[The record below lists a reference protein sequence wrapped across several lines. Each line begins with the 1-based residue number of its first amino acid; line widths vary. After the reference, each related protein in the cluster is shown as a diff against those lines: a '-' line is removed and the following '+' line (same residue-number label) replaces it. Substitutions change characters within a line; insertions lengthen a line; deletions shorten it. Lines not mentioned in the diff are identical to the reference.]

1 MIQSLIQLS
10 FARTKLVAPSK
21 RSIKALALRAWVI
34 GSLLGFLSN
43 EALAQGALD
52 SDLQTTASE
61 QWVGWLETKSQNLRL
76 IVSLS
81 SSATGAPTGT
91 VTSPDQSETSVPIS
105 NASIDNQRQLSFQ
118 VAPEGIGSAAYAF
131 EGSFQGDGLSGIL
144 EQSGSKLP
152 IQFVKASSLQAEDS
166 QRLGADSVWSGSLEA
181 GSRKVPLR
189 FRFYDS
195 APFASRDKP
204 RLLFDSL
211 LEKANGF
218 PMSVSINEK
227 GLYEFSIPAIPGN
240 AKYIAELS
248 GDGKMLTGKFQ
259 QGFLPI
265 QLDMQPIDTQ
275 PIDAQPIDAIGDVPT
290 SEQAI
295 QKVPSQDHLS
305 TFLLDLANK
314 KKLRENPE
322 SKPSL
327 DETEIAK
334 APLAMD
340 KKPLAQRTPSPEG
353 LLEEP
358 FVVER
363 FDSRK
368 PLLNELGK
376 RADNRFELAGS
387 ITLPK
392 GFDPNAQYPA
402 VVLITGSGQQDR
414 DETIG
419 RHKPFKEIANH
430 LASEGM
436 VVLRYDD
443 RGAAESTGDFAQA
456 TSLDFAEDA
465 LAVWQFA
472 RKIEGVDRTRV
483 GLLGHSEG
491 GIIGPTIA
499 AWQREVA
506 FLILIAPPI
515 LPGSEILSSQIDRIA
530 ELQGVSKEDRTA
542 ANSLQRELQQIAL
555 KYPANDEA
563 ALSDVRKAIVERWE
577 SLGQLSKA
585 LTGTDETTRKKQ
597 LIEAISAQ
605 FKGLQSPW
613 MRHFLAYDPA
623 ANWVLFDCPVL
634 AIWGEKDT
642 QVLFEANR
650 TKLQDIINHNLNLQ
664 ADLVVLPGLN
674 HLLQKADTGLPEEYD
689 RIDQA
694 IEPMAL
700 ELFSNWLKQSE
711 ILP

>member
-1 MIQSLIQLS
+1 MIQPLIQLPV
-10 FARTKLVAPSK
+10 ARFKLVARFKFSN
-21 RSIKALALRAWVI
+21 KALALGAWVI

-43 EALAQGALD
+43 EALAQVALD
-52 SDLQTTASE
+52 SALQTTASE
-61 QWVGWLETKSQNLRL
+61 RWVGWLETKSQNLRL

-81 SSATGAPTGT
+81 SSATGSPTGS

-105 NASIDNQRQLSFQ
+105 NASIDDQRQLSFQ

-131 EGSFQGDGLSGIL
+131 EGSFQGDKLSGIL

-152 IQFVKASSLQAEDS
+152 IQFEKASSLQAEDS

-248 GDGKMLTGKFQ
+248 DDGNVLTGKFQ

-265 QLDMQPIDTQ
+265 QLDMKRIDLQPIDS
-275 PIDAQPIDAIGDVPT
+275 IGDVPT
-290 SEQAI
+290 SQQAI

-305 TFLLDLANK
+305 TFLLTLADNNN
-314 KKLRENPE
+314 LLETPE
-322 SKPSL
+322 AKTSL
-327 DETEIAK
+327 DEKEIAK
-334 APLAMD
+334 APLPMD
-340 KKPLAQRTPSPEG
+340 KEPLAQRTPSAEG

-376 RADNRFELAGS
+376 RADNKFELAGT
-387 ITLPK
+387 ITFPK

-430 LASEGM
+430 LASQGM

-465 LAVWQFA
+465 LAVWHFA

-499 AWQREVA
+499 AWQREVG

-530 ELQGVSKEDRTA
+530 ELQGVGPEDRAA

-577 SLGQLSKA
+577 SLGQLSQA
-585 LTGTDETTRKKQ
+585 VAGTGETTRKKQ
-597 LIEAISAQ
+597 LIEAISTQ

-650 TKLQDIINHNLNLQ
+650 TKLQDIITHNLNLQ

-694 IEPMAL
+694 IEPLAL
-700 ELFSNWLKQSE
+700 ELFSNWLKLSK

>member
-1 MIQSLIQLS
+1 MIQPLIQLPV
-10 FARTKLVAPSK
+10 ARFTRVARFEFSNK
-21 RSIKALALRAWVI
+21 GLALGAWVL

-43 EALAQGALD
+43 EAFAQSGLD
-52 SDLQTTASE
+52 SALQTTASE
-61 QWVGWLETKSQNLRL
+61 RWVGWLETKSQNLRL
-76 IVSLS
+76 ILSLS
-81 SSATGAPTGT
+81 SSATGAPTGS

-131 EGSFQGDGLSGIL
+131 EGSFQGDGLLGIL

-195 APFASRDKP
+195 APFASQDKP

-248 GDGKMLTGKFQ
+248 DDGKMLTGKFQ

-265 QLDMQPIDTQ
+265 QLVMQP
-275 PIDAQPIDAIGDVPT
+275 IGDVPA

-295 QKVPSQDHLS
+295 QKVPSQDHLT
-305 TFLLDLANK
+305 TFLLALENNN
-314 KKLRENPE
+314 LRETPE

-334 APLAMD
+334 APLTME
-340 KKPLAQRTPSPEG
+340 KKPLAQPTASPEG
-353 LLEEP
+353 LQEEP

-376 RADNRFELAGS
+376 RADNRFELAGT
-387 ITLPK
+387 ITFPK

-443 RGAAESTGDFAQA
+443 RGAAESTGDFTQA

-472 RKIEGVDRTRV
+472 RKLQGVDRTRV

-530 ELQGVSKEDRTA
+530 ELQGVGPEDRAA
-542 ANSLQRELQQIAL
+542 ANSLQRDLQQIAL

-577 SLGQLSKA
+577 SLGQLSQA
-585 LTGTDETTRKKQ
+585 VSGTDETTRKKQ
-597 LIEAISAQ
+597 LIEAISTQ

-650 TKLQDIINHNLNLQ
+650 TKLQDIITHNLNLQ

-674 HLLQKADTGLPEEYD
+674 HLLQKADSGLPEEYD

-694 IEPMAL
+694 IEPLAL
-700 ELFSNWLKQSE
+700 ELFSNWLKLSE

>member
-1 MIQSLIQLS
+1 MIHPLIQLPV
-10 FARTKLVAPSK
+10 ARFKLVARFKFSNK
-21 RSIKALALRAWVI
+21 SLALGAWVI

-43 EALAQGALD
+43 EALAQVALD
-52 SDLQTTASE
+52 SALQTTASE
-61 QWVGWLETKSQNLRL
+61 RWVGWLETKSQNLRL

-81 SSATGAPTGT
+81 SSAMGSPTGS

-105 NASIDNQRQLSFQ
+105 NASIDDQRQLSFQ

-131 EGSFQGDGLSGIL
+131 EGSFQGDKLSGIL

-248 GDGKMLTGKFQ
+248 DDGNVLTGKFQ

-265 QLDMQPIDTQ
+265 QLDMKRIDLQPIDS
-275 PIDAQPIDAIGDVPT
+275 IGDVPT
-290 SEQAI
+290 SQQAI

-305 TFLLDLANK
+305 TFLLTLADNNN
-314 KKLRENPE
+314 LLETPE
-322 SKPSL
+322 SKPSV

-340 KKPLAQRTPSPEG
+340 KKPLALRTPSAEG

-376 RADNRFELAGS
+376 RADNKFELAGT
-387 ITLPK
+387 ITFPK

-430 LASEGM
+430 LASQGM

-465 LAVWQFA
+465 LAVWHFA

-499 AWQREVA
+499 AWQREVG

-530 ELQGVSKEDRTA
+530 ELQGVGPEDRAA

-577 SLGQLSKA
+577 SLGQLSQA
-585 LTGTDETTRKKQ
+585 VAGTGETTRKKQ
-597 LIEAISAQ
+597 LIEAISTQ

-650 TKLQDIINHNLNLQ
+650 TKLQDIITHNLNLQ

-674 HLLQKADTGLPEEYD
+674 HLLQKADTGLPDEYD

-694 IEPMAL
+694 IEPLAL
-700 ELFSNWLKQSE
+700 ELFSNWLKLSK

>member
-1 MIQSLIQLS
+1 MIQPLIQLPV
-10 FARTKLVAPSK
+10 ARFQLVARFKFSNK
-21 RSIKALALRAWVI
+21 GLALGAWVI

-43 EALAQGALD
+43 EALAQSGLD
-52 SDLQTTASE
+52 SALQTTASE
-61 QWVGWLETKSQNLRL
+61 RWVGWLETKSQNLRL
-76 IVSLS
+76 ILSLS
-81 SSATGAPTGT
+81 SSATGAPTGS

-105 NASIDNQRQLSFQ
+105 NASIDNQRKLSFQ

-131 EGSFQGDGLSGIL
+131 EGSFQGDGLLGIL

-195 APFASRDKP
+195 APFASQDKP

-248 GDGKMLTGKFQ
+248 DDGKMLTGKFQ

-265 QLDMQPIDTQ
+265 QLVMQP
-275 PIDAQPIDAIGDVPT
+275 IGDVPA

-295 QKVPSQDHLS
+295 QKVPSQDHLT
-305 TFLLDLANK
+305 TFLLALENNN
-314 KKLRENPE
+314 LRETPE

-334 APLAMD
+334 APLTME
-340 KKPLAQRTPSPEG
+340 KKPLAQRTASPEG
-353 LLEEP
+353 LQEEP

-376 RADNRFELAGS
+376 RADNRFELAGT
-387 ITLPK
+387 ITFPK

-443 RGAAESTGDFAQA
+443 RGAAESTGDFTQA

-472 RKIEGVDRTRV
+472 RKVQGVDRTRV

-530 ELQGVSKEDRTA
+530 ELQGVGPEDRAA
-542 ANSLQRELQQIAL
+542 ANSLQRDLQQIAL

-577 SLGQLSKA
+577 SLGQLSQA
-585 LTGTDETTRKKQ
+585 VSGTDETTRKKQ
-597 LIEAISAQ
+597 LIEAISTQ

-650 TKLQDIINHNLNLQ
+650 TKLQDIITHNLNLQ

-674 HLLQKADTGLPEEYD
+674 HLLQKADSGLPEEYD

-694 IEPMAL
+694 IEPLAL
-700 ELFSNWLKQSE
+700 ELFSNWLKLSE

>member
-1 MIQSLIQLS
+1 MIHPLIQLPV
-10 FARTKLVAPSK
+10 ARFKLVARFKFSNK
-21 RSIKALALRAWVI
+21 SLALGAWVI

-43 EALAQGALD
+43 EALAQVALD
-52 SDLQTTASE
+52 SALQTTASE
-61 QWVGWLETKSQNLRL
+61 RWVGWLETKSQNLRL

-81 SSATGAPTGT
+81 SSAMGSPTGS

-105 NASIDNQRQLSFQ
+105 NASIDDQRQLRFQ

-131 EGSFQGDGLSGIL
+131 EGSFQGDKLSGIL

-248 GDGKMLTGKFQ
+248 DDGNVLTGKFQ

-265 QLDMQPIDTQ
+265 QLDMKRIDLQPIDS
-275 PIDAQPIDAIGDVPT
+275 IGDVPT
-290 SEQAI
+290 SQQAI

-305 TFLLDLANK
+305 TFLLTLADNNN
-314 KKLRENPE
+314 LLETPE
-322 SKPSL
+322 AKTSL
-327 DETEIAK
+327 DEKEIAK
-334 APLAMD
+334 APLPMD
-340 KKPLAQRTPSPEG
+340 KEPLAQRTPSAEG

-376 RADNRFELAGS
+376 RADNKFELAGT
-387 ITLPK
+387 ITFPK

-430 LASEGM
+430 LASQGM

-499 AWQREVA
+499 AWQREVG

-530 ELQGVSKEDRTA
+530 ELQGVGPEDRAA

-577 SLGQLSKA
+577 SLGQLSQA
-585 LTGTDETTRKKQ
+585 VAGTGETTRKKQ
-597 LIEAISAQ
+597 LIEAISTQ

-650 TKLQDIINHNLNLQ
+650 TKLQDIITHNLNLQ

-674 HLLQKADTGLPEEYD
+674 HLLQKADTGLPDEYD

-694 IEPMAL
+694 IEPLAL
-700 ELFSNWLKQSE
+700 ELFSNWLKLSK

>member
-1 MIQSLIQLS
+1 MIQHLIQLS
-10 FARTKLVAPSK
+10 FAPFKLVARFKFSNK
-21 RSIKALALRAWVI
+21 SLALGAWVI
-34 GSLLGFLSN
+34 GSLLGSLSN
-43 EALAQGALD
+43 EALAQVALD
-52 SDLQTTASE
+52 SAQQGTASE
-61 QWVGWLETKSQNLRL
+61 RWVGWLETKSQNLRL

-81 SSATGAPTGT
+81 SSATGAPTGS

-105 NASIDNQRQLSFQ
+105 NASIDDQRQLSFQ

-131 EGSFQGDGLSGIL
+131 EGSFQGDKLSGIL

-248 GDGKMLTGKFQ
+248 DDGNVLTGKFQ

-265 QLDMQPIDTQ
+265 QLDMKRIDLQPIDS
-275 PIDAQPIDAIGDVPT
+275 IGDVPT
-290 SEQAI
+290 SQQAI

-305 TFLLDLANK
+305 TFLLTLADNNN
-314 KKLRENPE
+314 LLETPE
-322 SKPSL
+322 AKTSL
-327 DETEIAK
+327 DEKEIAK
-334 APLAMD
+334 APLPMD
-340 KKPLAQRTPSPEG
+340 KEPLAQRTPSAEG

-376 RADNRFELAGS
+376 RADNKFELAGT
-387 ITLPK
+387 ITFPK

-430 LASEGM
+430 LASQGM

-499 AWQREVA
+499 AWQREVG

-515 LPGSEILSSQIDRIA
+515 LPGTEILSSQIDRIA
-530 ELQGVSKEDRTA
+530 ELQGVGPEDRAA

-577 SLGQLSKA
+577 SLGQLSQA
-585 LTGTDETTRKKQ
+585 VAGTGETTRKKQ
-597 LIEAISAQ
+597 LIEAISTQ

-650 TKLQDIINHNLNLQ
+650 TKLQDIITHNLNLQ

-674 HLLQKADTGLPEEYD
+674 HLLQKADTGLPDEYD

-694 IEPMAL
+694 IEPLAL
-700 ELFSNWLKQSE
+700 ELFSNWLKLSK

>member
-1 MIQSLIQLS
+1 
-10 FARTKLVAPSK
+10 
-21 RSIKALALRAWVI
+21 
-34 GSLLGFLSN
+34 
-43 EALAQGALD
+43 
-52 SDLQTTASE
+52 
-61 QWVGWLETKSQNLRL
+61 
-76 IVSLS
+76 
-81 SSATGAPTGT
+81 
-91 VTSPDQSETSVPIS
+91 
-105 NASIDNQRQLSFQ
+105 
-118 VAPEGIGSAAYAF
+118 
-131 EGSFQGDGLSGIL
+131 
-144 EQSGSKLP
+144 
-152 IQFVKASSLQAEDS
+152 
-166 QRLGADSVWSGSLEA
+166 
-181 GSRKVPLR
+181 
-189 FRFYDS
+189 
-195 APFASRDKP
+195 
-204 RLLFDSL
+204 
-211 LEKANGF
+211 
-218 PMSVSINEK
+218 MSVSINEK

-248 GDGKMLTGKFQ
+248 DDGNVLTGKFQ

-265 QLDMQPIDTQ
+265 QLDMKRIDLQPIDS
-275 PIDAQPIDAIGDVPT
+275 IGDVPT
-290 SEQAI
+290 SQQAI

-305 TFLLDLANK
+305 TFLLTLADNNN
-314 KKLRENPE
+314 LLETPE
-322 SKPSL
+322 AKTSL
-327 DETEIAK
+327 DEKEIAK
-334 APLAMD
+334 APLPMD
-340 KKPLAQRTPSPEG
+340 KEPLAQRTPSAEG

-376 RADNRFELAGS
+376 RADNKFELAGT
-387 ITLPK
+387 ITFPK

-430 LASEGM
+430 LASQGM

-499 AWQREVA
+499 AWQREVG

-530 ELQGVSKEDRTA
+530 ELQGVGPEDRAA

-563 ALSDVRKAIVERWE
+563 ALGDVRKAIVERWE
-577 SLGQLSKA
+577 SLGQLSQA
-585 LTGTDETTRKKQ
+585 VAGTGETTRKKQ
-597 LIEAISAQ
+597 LIEAISTQ

-650 TKLQDIINHNLNLQ
+650 TKLQDIITHNLNLQ

-674 HLLQKADTGLPEEYD
+674 HLLQKADTGLPDEYD

-694 IEPMAL
+694 IEPLAL
-700 ELFSNWLKQSE
+700 ELFSNWLKLSK

>member
-1 MIQSLIQLS
+1 MIQPLIQLPV
-10 FARTKLVAPSK
+10 ARFKLVARFKFSNK
-21 RSIKALALRAWVI
+21 SLALGAWVI

-43 EALAQGALD
+43 EALAQVALD
-52 SDLQTTASE
+52 SALQTTASE
-61 QWVGWLETKSQNLRL
+61 RWVGWLETKSQNLRL

-81 SSATGAPTGT
+81 SSAMGSPTGS

-105 NASIDNQRQLSFQ
+105 NASIDDQRQLRFQ

-131 EGSFQGDGLSGIL
+131 EGSFQGDKLSGFL

-195 APFASRDKP
+195 APFASQDKP

-248 GDGKMLTGKFQ
+248 DDGKLLTGKFQ

-265 QLDMQPIDTQ
+265 QLDMKRIDMQPID
-275 PIDAQPIDAIGDVPT
+275 
-290 SEQAI
+290 SR
-295 QKVPSQDHLS
+295 VPSQDHLS
-305 TFLLDLANK
+305 RFLLALTNNN
-314 KKLRENPE
+314 KLRETPE
-322 SKPSL
+322 AKTSL

-334 APLAMD
+334 APLPMD
-340 KKPLAQRTPSPEG
+340 KKPLAQRTPSAEG

-376 RADNRFELAGS
+376 RADNRFELAGT
-387 ITLPK
+387 ITFPK

-430 LASEGM
+430 LASQGM

-499 AWQREVA
+499 AWQREVG

-515 LPGSEILSSQIDRIA
+515 LPGTEILSSQIDRIA
-530 ELQGVSKEDRTA
+530 ELQGVGPEDRAA

-577 SLGQLSKA
+577 SLGQLSQA
-585 LTGTDETTRKKQ
+585 VAGTGETTRKKQ
-597 LIEAISAQ
+597 LIEAISTQ

-650 TKLQDIINHNLNLQ
+650 TKLQDIITHNLNLQ

-674 HLLQKADTGLPEEYD
+674 HLLQKADTGLPDEYD

-694 IEPMAL
+694 IEPLAL
-700 ELFSNWLKQSE
+700 ELFSNWLKLSK

>member
-1 MIQSLIQLS
+1 MIQPLIQLPV
-10 FARTKLVAPSK
+10 ARFTRVARFKFSDK
-21 RSIKALALRAWVI
+21 SLALGAWVI

-43 EALAQGALD
+43 EALAQSGLD
-52 SDLQTTASE
+52 SALQTTASE
-61 QWVGWLETKSQNLRL
+61 RWVGWLETKSQNLRL
-76 IVSLS
+76 ILSLS
-81 SSATGAPTGT
+81 SSATGAPTGS

-105 NASIDNQRQLSFQ
+105 NASIDNQRKLSFQ

-131 EGSFQGDGLSGIL
+131 EGSFQGDGLLGIL

-195 APFASRDKP
+195 APFASQDKP

-248 GDGKMLTGKFQ
+248 DDGKMLTGKFQ

-265 QLDMQPIDTQ
+265 QLDMQPI
-275 PIDAQPIDAIGDVPT
+275 GDVPA

-295 QKVPSQDHLS
+295 QKVPSQDHLT
-305 TFLLDLANK
+305 TFLLALENNN
-314 KKLRENPE
+314 LRETPE

-334 APLAMD
+334 APLGME
-340 KKPLAQRTPSPEG
+340 KKPLAQPTASPEG
-353 LLEEP
+353 LQEEP

-376 RADNRFELAGS
+376 RADNRFELAGT
-387 ITLPK
+387 ITFPK

-443 RGAAESTGDFAQA
+443 RGAAESTGDFTQA

-472 RKIEGVDRTRV
+472 RKVQGVDRTRV

-530 ELQGVSKEDRTA
+530 ELQGVGPEDRAA
-542 ANSLQRELQQIAL
+542 ANSLQRDLQRIAL
-555 KYPANDEA
+555 KYQANDEA

-577 SLGQLSKA
+577 SLGQLSQA
-585 LTGTDETTRKKQ
+585 VSGTDETTRKKQ
-597 LIEAISAQ
+597 LIEAISTQ

-650 TKLQDIINHNLNLQ
+650 TKLQDIITHNLNLQ

-674 HLLQKADTGLPEEYD
+674 HLLQKADSGLPEEYD

-694 IEPMAL
+694 IEPLAL
-700 ELFSNWLKQSE
+700 ELFSNWLKLSE

>member
-1 MIQSLIQLS
+1 MIQPLIQLTV
-10 FARTKLVAPSK
+10 ARFTRVARFEFSNK
-21 RSIKALALRAWVI
+21 GLALGAWVL

-43 EALAQGALD
+43 GAFAQSGLD
-52 SDLQTTASE
+52 SALQTTASE
-61 QWVGWLETKSQNLRL
+61 RWVGWLETKSQNLRL
-76 IVSLS
+76 ILSLS
-81 SSATGAPTGT
+81 SSATGAPTGS

-105 NASIDNQRQLSFQ
+105 NASIDTQRQLSFQ

-131 EGSFQGDGLSGIL
+131 EGSFQGDGLLGIL

-248 GDGKMLTGKFQ
+248 DDGKMLTGKFQ

-265 QLDMQPIDTQ
+265 QLDMQPI
-275 PIDAQPIDAIGDVPT
+275 GDVPA

-295 QKVPSQDHLS
+295 QKVPSQDHLT
-305 TFLLDLANK
+305 TFLLALENNN
-314 KKLRENPE
+314 LRETPE

-334 APLAMD
+334 APLTME
-340 KKPLAQRTPSPEG
+340 KKPLAQRTASPEG
-353 LLEEP
+353 LQEEP

-376 RADNRFELAGS
+376 RADNRFELAGT
-387 ITLPK
+387 ITFPK

-443 RGAAESTGDFAQA
+443 RGAAESTGDFTQA

-472 RKIEGVDRTRV
+472 RKVQGVDRTRV

-530 ELQGVSKEDRTA
+530 ELQGVGPEDRAA
-542 ANSLQRELQQIAL
+542 ANSLQRDLQRIAL
-555 KYPANDEA
+555 KYQANDEA

-577 SLGQLSKA
+577 SLGQLSQA
-585 LTGTDETTRKKQ
+585 VSGTDETTRKKQ
-597 LIEAISAQ
+597 LIEAISTQ

-650 TKLQDIINHNLNLQ
+650 TKLQDIITHNLNLQ

-674 HLLQKADTGLPEEYD
+674 HLLQKADSGLPEEYD

-694 IEPMAL
+694 IEPLAL
-700 ELFSNWLKQSE
+700 ELFSNWLKLSE

>member
-1 MIQSLIQLS
+1 MIQPLIQLPV
-10 FARTKLVAPSK
+10 ARFKLVARFKFSNK
-21 RSIKALALRAWVI
+21 SLALGAWVI

-43 EALAQGALD
+43 VALAQSGLD
-52 SDLQTTASE
+52 SALQTTASE
-61 QWVGWLETKSQNLRL
+61 RWVGWLETKSQNLRL

-81 SSATGAPTGT
+81 SSATGSPTGS

-105 NASIDNQRQLSFQ
+105 NASIDDQRQLSFQ

-131 EGSFQGDGLSGIL
+131 EGSFQGDKLSGIL
-144 EQSGSKLP
+144 AQSGSKLP

-195 APFASRDKP
+195 VPFASRDKP

-248 GDGKMLTGKFQ
+248 DDGNLLTGKFQ

-265 QLDMQPIDTQ
+265 QLDMQRIDMQ
-275 PIDAQPIDAIGDVPT
+275 PID
-290 SEQAI
+290 SR
-295 QKVPSQDHLS
+295 VPSQDHLS
-305 TFLLDLANK
+305 RFLLALTNNNK
-314 KKLRENPE
+314 LLETPE

-334 APLAMD
+334 APLPMD
-340 KKPLAQRTPSPEG
+340 KKPLAQRTPSAEG

-363 FDSRK
+363 FDNRK

-376 RADNRFELAGS
+376 RADNKFELAGT
-387 ITLPK
+387 ITFPK

-430 LASEGM
+430 LASQGM

-465 LAVWQFA
+465 LAVWHFA

-499 AWQREVA
+499 AWQREVG

-530 ELQGVSKEDRTA
+530 ELQGVGPEDRAA

-577 SLGQLSKA
+577 SLGQLSQA
-585 LTGTDETTRKKQ
+585 VAGTGETTRKKQ
-597 LIEAISAQ
+597 LIEAISTQ

-650 TKLQDIINHNLNLQ
+650 TKLQDIITHNLNLQ

-674 HLLQKADTGLPEEYD
+674 HLLQKADTGLPDEYD

-694 IEPMAL
+694 IEPLAL
-700 ELFSNWLKQSE
+700 ELFSNWLKLSK

>member
-1 MIQSLIQLS
+1 MIQPLIQLS
-10 FARTKLVAPSK
+10 YARFKLVARLKPTK
-21 RSIKALALRAWVI
+21 KTRALGAWVI
-34 GSLLGFLSN
+34 CSLLGILSN
-43 EALAQGALD
+43 EALAQSATESALQ
-52 SDLQTTASE
+52 STASE
-61 QWVGWLETKSQNLRL
+61 RWVGWLETKSQNLRL

-81 SSATGAPTGT
+81 SSATGSPTGS

-105 NASIDNQRQLSFQ
+105 NASIDDQRHLSFQ

-248 GDGKMLTGKFQ
+248 DDGKLLTGKFQ

-265 QLDMQPIDTQ
+265 QLDMQRIDVE
-275 PIDAQPIDAIGDVPT
+275 PLDSSGDLPT
-290 SEQAI
+290 SQQAH
-295 QKVPSQDHLS
+295 QKVPSRDHLS
-305 TFLLDLANK
+305 TFLLALANNNNPH
-314 KKLRENPE
+314 ETPE
-322 SKPSL
+322 SKTSL
-327 DETEIAK
+327 DDTEIAK
-334 APLAMD
+334 APLAME
-340 KKPLAQRTPSPEG
+340 KKPLAQRTPSAEG

-358 FVVER
+358 FIVER

-376 RADNRFELAGS
+376 RADNRFELAGT
-387 ITLPK
+387 ITFPK
-392 GFDPNAQYPA
+392 GFDPDAQYPA

-419 RHKPFKEIANH
+419 KHKPFKEIANH

-465 LAVWQFA
+465 LAVWHFA

-499 AWQREVA
+499 AWQREVG

-530 ELQGVSKEDRTA
+530 ELQGVGPEDRAA

-577 SLGQLSKA
+577 SLGQLSQA
-585 LTGTDETTRKKQ
+585 VAGTGETTRKKQ
-597 LIEAISAQ
+597 LIEAISTQ

-650 TKLQDIINHNLNLQ
+650 TKLQDIITHNLNLQ

-694 IEPMAL
+694 IEPLAL
-700 ELFSNWLKQSE
+700 ELFSNWLKLSK

>member
-1 MIQSLIQLS
+1 MIQPLIQLPV
-10 FARTKLVAPSK
+10 ARFKLVARFKFSNK
-21 RSIKALALRAWVI
+21 SLALGAWVI

-43 EALAQGALD
+43 EALAQVALD
-52 SDLQTTASE
+52 SALQTTASE
-61 QWVGWLETKSQNLRL
+61 RWVGWLETKSQNLRL

-81 SSATGAPTGT
+81 SSAMGSPTGS

-105 NASIDNQRQLSFQ
+105 NASIDDQRQLSFQ

-131 EGSFQGDGLSGIL
+131 EGSFQGDKLSGIL

-195 APFASRDKP
+195 APFASQDKP

-248 GDGKMLTGKFQ
+248 DDGNVLTGKFQ

-265 QLDMQPIDTQ
+265 QLDMKRIDLQPIDS
-275 PIDAQPIDAIGDVPT
+275 IGDVPT
-290 SEQAI
+290 SQQAI

-305 TFLLDLANK
+305 TFLLTLADNNN
-314 KKLRENPE
+314 LLETPE
-322 SKPSL
+322 AKTSL
-327 DETEIAK
+327 DEKEIAK
-334 APLAMD
+334 APLPMD
-340 KKPLAQRTPSPEG
+340 KEPLAQRTPSAEG

-376 RADNRFELAGS
+376 RADNKFELAGT
-387 ITLPK
+387 ITFPK

-430 LASEGM
+430 LASQGM

-499 AWQREVA
+499 AWQREVG

-530 ELQGVSKEDRTA
+530 ELQGVGPEDRAA

-577 SLGQLSKA
+577 SLGQLSQA
-585 LTGTDETTRKKQ
+585 VAGTGETTRKKQ
-597 LIEAISAQ
+597 LIEAISTQ

-650 TKLQDIINHNLNLQ
+650 TKLQDIITHNLNLQ

-674 HLLQKADTGLPEEYD
+674 HLLQKADTGLPDEYD

-694 IEPMAL
+694 IEPLAL
-700 ELFSNWLKQSE
+700 ELFSNWLKLSK

>member
-1 MIQSLIQLS
+1 MIQPLIQLPV
-10 FARTKLVAPSK
+10 ARFKLVARFKFSNK
-21 RSIKALALRAWVI
+21 SLALGAWVI

-43 EALAQGALD
+43 EALAQVALD
-52 SDLQTTASE
+52 SALQTTASE
-61 QWVGWLETKSQNLRL
+61 RWVGWLETKSQNLRL

-81 SSATGAPTGT
+81 SSAMGSPTGS

-105 NASIDNQRQLSFQ
+105 NASIDDQRQLSFQ

-131 EGSFQGDGLSGIL
+131 EGSFQGDKLSGIL

-248 GDGKMLTGKFQ
+248 DDGNVLSGKFQ

-265 QLDMQPIDTQ
+265 QLDMKRIDLQPIDS
-275 PIDAQPIDAIGDVPT
+275 IGDVPT
-290 SEQAI
+290 SQQAI

-305 TFLLDLANK
+305 TFLLTLADNNN
-314 KKLRENPE
+314 LLETPE
-322 SKPSL
+322 AKTSL
-327 DETEIAK
+327 DEKEIAK
-334 APLAMD
+334 APLPMD
-340 KKPLAQRTPSPEG
+340 KEPLAQRTPSAEG

-376 RADNRFELAGS
+376 RADNKFELAGT
-387 ITLPK
+387 ITFPK

-430 LASEGM
+430 LASQGM

-499 AWQREVA
+499 AWQREVG

-530 ELQGVSKEDRTA
+530 ELQGVGPEDRAA

-577 SLGQLSKA
+577 SLGQLSQA
-585 LTGTDETTRKKQ
+585 VAGTGETTRKKQ
-597 LIEAISAQ
+597 LIEAISTQ

-650 TKLQDIINHNLNLQ
+650 TKLQDIITHNLNLQ

-674 HLLQKADTGLPEEYD
+674 HLLQKADTGLPDEYD

-694 IEPMAL
+694 IEPLAL
-700 ELFSNWLKQSE
+700 ELFSNWLKLSK

>member
-1 MIQSLIQLS
+1 MIQPLIQ
-10 FARTKLVAPSK
+10 FPVARFQLVARFKFSNK
-21 RSIKALALRAWVI
+21 GLALGAWVI
-34 GSLLGFLSN
+34 GSLLGILSN
-43 EALAQGALD
+43 EAFAQSGLD
-52 SDLQTTASE
+52 SALQTTASE
-61 QWVGWLETKSQNLRL
+61 RWVGWLETKSQNLRL
-76 IVSLS
+76 ILSLS
-81 SSATGAPTGT
+81 SSATGAPTGS

-105 NASIDNQRQLSFQ
+105 NASIDTQRQLSFQ

-131 EGSFQGDGLSGIL
+131 EGSFQGDGLLGIL

-248 GDGKMLTGKFQ
+248 DDGKMLTGKFQ

-265 QLDMQPIDTQ
+265 QLVMQP
-275 PIDAQPIDAIGDVPT
+275 IGDVPA

-295 QKVPSQDHLS
+295 QKVPSQDHLT
-305 TFLLDLANK
+305 TFLLALENNN
-314 KKLRENPE
+314 LRETPE

-334 APLAMD
+334 APLTME
-340 KKPLAQRTPSPEG
+340 KKPLAQRTASPEG
-353 LLEEP
+353 LQEEP

-376 RADNRFELAGS
+376 RADNRFELAGT
-387 ITLPK
+387 ITFPK

-443 RGAAESTGDFAQA
+443 RGAAESTGDFTQA

-472 RKIEGVDRTRV
+472 RKLQGVDRTRV

-530 ELQGVSKEDRTA
+530 ELQGVGPEDRAA
-542 ANSLQRELQQIAL
+542 ANSLQRDLQRIAL
-555 KYPANDEA
+555 KYQANDEA

-577 SLGQLSKA
+577 SLGQLSQA
-585 LTGTDETTRKKQ
+585 VSGTDETTRKKQ
-597 LIEAISAQ
+597 LIEAISTQ

-650 TKLQDIINHNLNLQ
+650 TKLQDIITHNLNLQ

-674 HLLQKADTGLPEEYD
+674 HLLQKADSGLPEEYD

-694 IEPMAL
+694 IEPLAL
-700 ELFSNWLKQSE
+700 ELFSNWLKLSE

>member
-1 MIQSLIQLS
+1 MIQPLIQLPV
-10 FARTKLVAPSK
+10 ARFTRVARFKFSDK
-21 RSIKALALRAWVI
+21 SLALGAWVI

-43 EALAQGALD
+43 EALAQSGLD
-52 SDLQTTASE
+52 SALQTTASE
-61 QWVGWLETKSQNLRL
+61 RWVGWLETKSQNLRL
-76 IVSLS
+76 ILSLS
-81 SSATGAPTGT
+81 SSATGAPTGS

-131 EGSFQGDGLSGIL
+131 EGSFQGDGLLGIL

-166 QRLGADSVWSGSLEA
+166 QRLGADSVWAGSLEA

-195 APFASRDKP
+195 APFASQDKP

-265 QLDMQPIDTQ
+265 QLVMQP
-275 PIDAQPIDAIGDVPT
+275 IGDVPA

-295 QKVPSQDHLS
+295 QKVPSQDHLT
-305 TFLLDLANK
+305 TFLLALENNN
-314 KKLRENPE
+314 LRETPE

-334 APLAMD
+334 APLTME
-340 KKPLAQRTPSPEG
+340 KKPLAQRTASPEG
-353 LLEEP
+353 LQEEP

-376 RADNRFELAGS
+376 RADNRFELAGT
-387 ITLPK
+387 ITFPK

-430 LASEGM
+430 LAAEGM

-443 RGAAESTGDFAQA
+443 RGAAESTGDFTQA

-472 RKIEGVDRTRV
+472 RKLQGVDRTRV

-530 ELQGVSKEDRTA
+530 ELQGVGPEDRAA
-542 ANSLQRELQQIAL
+542 ANSLQRDLQQIAL

-577 SLGQLSKA
+577 SLGQLSQA
-585 LTGTDETTRKKQ
+585 VSGTDETTRKKQ
-597 LIEAISAQ
+597 LIEAISTQ

-650 TKLQDIINHNLNLQ
+650 TKLQDIITHNLNLQ

-674 HLLQKADTGLPEEYD
+674 HLLQKADSGLPEEYD

-694 IEPMAL
+694 IEPLAL
-700 ELFSNWLKQSE
+700 ELFSNWLKLSE

>member
-1 MIQSLIQLS
+1 MIQPLIQLPV
-10 FARTKLVAPSK
+10 ARFKLVARFKFSNK
-21 RSIKALALRAWVI
+21 SLALGAWVI

-43 EALAQGALD
+43 EALAQVALD
-52 SDLQTTASE
+52 SALQTTASE
-61 QWVGWLETKSQNLRL
+61 RWVGWLETKSQNLRL

-81 SSATGAPTGT
+81 SSATGSPTGS

-105 NASIDNQRQLSFQ
+105 NASIDDQRQLSFQ

-131 EGSFQGDGLSGIL
+131 EGSFQGDKLSGIL

-248 GDGKMLTGKFQ
+248 DDGNVLTGKFQ

-265 QLDMQPIDTQ
+265 QLDMKRIDLQPIDS
-275 PIDAQPIDAIGDVPT
+275 IGDVPT
-290 SEQAI
+290 SQQAI

-305 TFLLDLANK
+305 TFLLTLADNNN
-314 KKLRENPE
+314 LRETPE
-322 SKPSL
+322 AKTSL
-327 DETEIAK
+327 DEKEIAK
-334 APLAMD
+334 APLPMD
-340 KKPLAQRTPSPEG
+340 KEPLAQRTPSAEG

-376 RADNRFELAGS
+376 RADNRFELAGT
-387 ITLPK
+387 ITFPK

-430 LASEGM
+430 LASQGM

-499 AWQREVA
+499 AWQREVG

-530 ELQGVSKEDRTA
+530 ELQGVGPEDRAA

-577 SLGQLSKA
+577 SLGQLSQA
-585 LTGTDETTRKKQ
+585 VAGTGETTRKKQ
-597 LIEAISAQ
+597 LIEAISTQ

-650 TKLQDIINHNLNLQ
+650 TKLQDIITHNLNLQ

-674 HLLQKADTGLPEEYD
+674 HLLQKADTGLPDEYD

-694 IEPMAL
+694 IEPLAL
-700 ELFSNWLKQSE
+700 ELFSNWLKLSK